1 MKLVVV
7 SGSARPQRQSHQV
20 ALEVGRRLEEKG
32 HSVHLLDVREL
43 NFPLL
48 ENTFDK
54 TPNPSDL
61 MKETSAAIAQSDG
74 LVMVSPEHNG
84 SYSGALKN
92 TLDYFYK
99 EYFHKPFGIVAVSA
113 GMLGGINAAKSLQHY
128 ALTLNGIV
136 LPNALL
142 TPKVQTLFQDGQLTD
157 AAYAGRLDKFLEDFL
172 WLGQAIQATQV
183 NQVLH

>member
-32 HSVHLLDVREL
+32 HTIHLLDVRAL

-54 TPNPSDL
+54 TAEPSEQ

-74 LVMVSPEHNG
+74 LILVSLEYNG

-99 EYFHKPFGIVAVSA
+99 EYYHKPFGIVAVSA

-136 LPNALL
+136 LPNSLI
-142 TPKVQTLFQDGQLTD
+142 TPKVQTLFQDGQLID
-157 AAYAGRLDKFLEDFL
+157 AAYASRLDKFLDDFL
-172 WLGQAIQATQV
+172 WLGKAIQATH
-183 NQVLH
+183 VLH